1 MLVLSEVMI
10 CSDHTLA
17 SQILTICLQSS
28 IYERMTHSYVFYQV
42 MVNEQRER
50 ERFSHNGFKSYQL
63 PTVFYSSNSVFP
75 LRESIQAAKTWTQGN
90 IAKLF

>member
-50 ERFSHNGFKSYQL
+50 ER
-63 PTVFYSSNSVFP
+63 
-75 LRESIQAAKTWTQGN
+75 EIQP
-90 IAKLF
+90 